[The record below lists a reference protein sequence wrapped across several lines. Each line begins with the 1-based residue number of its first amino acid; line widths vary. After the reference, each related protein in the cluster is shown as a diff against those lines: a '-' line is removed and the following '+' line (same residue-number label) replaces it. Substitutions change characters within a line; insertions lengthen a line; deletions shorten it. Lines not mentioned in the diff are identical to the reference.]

1 MPWLAGQFI
10 VLDGGEGCGK
20 STQLGLLRTRL
31 ESAGVDVVAARDPGT
46 TAIGEKIRA
55 VLLDVENTAMSMRC
69 EMLLYMAARA
79 QMMKEIIRPALFE
92 NKCVLCD
99 RFVSSTLAYQTAGG
113 PGRESG
119 EGKVES
125 RHDAGGLDVRAIRA
139 VAEIA
144 IGGRWPDLTVLLD
157 MPPEEA
163 GARIRRRK
171 DRIERRPI
179 EYHRRVRQNYLDQA
193 VAEPAR
199 FFVVDA
205 RQTPAE
211 IHEQIFKRLESVK

>member
-79 QMMKEIIRPALFE
+79 QMMVEIIRPALLE

-99 RFVSSTLAYQTAGG
+99 RFVSSTLAYQAAGG
-113 PGRESG
+113 AGRESG

-125 RHDAGGLDVRAIRA
+125 RHDPGGLDVRAIRA

-163 GARIRRRK
+163 GARIRRGK

-179 EYHRRVRQNYLDQA
+179 EYHRQVRQNYLDQA
-193 VAEPAR
+193 AAEPAR

-205 RQTPAE
+205 RQTAAE